1 MANVKLT
8 RGTYKFK
15 DLATGKNY
23 NIRSTNPTS
32 AIKKLNEKLGK
43 KVNYSFLGYSK

>member
-1 MANVKLT
+1 MANVKLS
-8 RGTYKFK
+8 RGKYKFR
-15 DLATGKNY
+15 DLSTGKVH
-23 NIRSTNPTS
+23 IISSSDPSS